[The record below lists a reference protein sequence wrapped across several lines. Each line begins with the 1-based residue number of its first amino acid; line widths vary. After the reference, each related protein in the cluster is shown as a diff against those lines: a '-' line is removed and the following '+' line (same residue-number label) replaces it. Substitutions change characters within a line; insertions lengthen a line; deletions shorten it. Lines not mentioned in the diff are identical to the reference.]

1 MFDFAWSEL
10 MVIGAVA
17 LVVIGPKDLP
27 KALKTAG
34 MLVRRARGMAREFQ
48 NSIDDLIRESELDDM
63 RKSMQQAT
71 KFDLDQMVSK
81 EVDPQGVLR
90 QGLLPDPAA
99 PEAPKALPP
108 ELPSTAKAPEII
120 SAQPVIAE
128 PATALPVA
136 AEPVGAGPEKP
147 HAS

>member
-63 RKSMQQAT
+63 RKTMQQAT
-71 KFDLDQMVSK
+71 QFNLDQMVSK

-90 QGLLPDPAA
+90 TGLVPDPAA
-99 PEAPKALPP
+99 PEAPEPV
-108 ELPSTAKAPEII
+108 TAT
-120 SAQPVIAE
+120 PVIAE
-128 PATALPVA
+128 PAVAMPVA
-136 AEPVGAGPEKP
+136 AEPVAAGAEAP
-147 HAS
+147 HTS